1 MAQGSEFSSQQWL
14 NGLLPEITSA
24 RRVLASADRLLRQ
37 DGALERDIDA
47 VLATYSIGVERLMK
61 LALGTAAVSRGEGW
75 PRNMGSTRQGWGHAL
90 DEMDERLRE
99 TIREAVNAGGWEHQ
113 KLLESWVCTL
123 DNDPVWAATIRAL
136 RNYADA
142 GRYHHLDQ
150 IRGGEVHSRSSWEM
164 WEEVERAAIDSNAA
178 LTDHYRRTQKG
189 ADFAPFE
196 RELRHTVADAIKR
209 WIAIVCLFGFHGVL
223 GEDWKVMGADA
234 LPEDAIPV
242 RALPGCE
249 SR

>member
-1 MAQGSEFSSQQWL
+1 MRHGSGFTSQQWL

-37 DGALERDIDA
+37 DGTLERDIDA

-61 LALGTAAVSRGEGW
+61 LALGAAAVSRGEGW
-75 PRNMGSTRQGWGHAL
+75 PKNLSYTREGWGHAL
-90 DEMDERLRE
+90 DEMDARLRG
-99 TIREAVNAGGWEHQ
+99 TIREAVAAGSWEHQ
-113 KLLESWVCTL
+113 RLLESWVCTL
-123 DNDPVWAATIRAL
+123 DNDPVWAAAISAL

-150 IRGGEVHSRSSWEM
+150 VRSGEVKSRSSWEM
-164 WEEVERAAIDSNAA
+164 WEEVERAAIDSSDVLAA
-178 LTDHYRRTQKG
+178 HYQRTLDG
-189 ADFAPFE
+189 VDFAPFE
-196 RELRHTVADAIKR
+196 RELRSAVADVIKR
-209 WIAIVCLFGFHGVL
+209 WVAIICLFGFHGVL

-234 LPEDAIPV
+234 LPDDAIPV
-242 RALPGCE
+242 RALAGCE

>member
-37 DGALERDIDA
+37 DGTLERDIDA

-99 TIREAVNAGGWEHQ
+99 TIREAVNAGGWEYQ

-150 IRGGEVHSRSSWEM
+150 IRDGEVHSRSSWEM
-164 WEEVERAAIDSNAA
+164 WEEVERAAIEGNAA

-189 ADFAPFE
+189 ADFASFE
-196 RELRHTVADAIKR
+196 KELRHTVADAIKR